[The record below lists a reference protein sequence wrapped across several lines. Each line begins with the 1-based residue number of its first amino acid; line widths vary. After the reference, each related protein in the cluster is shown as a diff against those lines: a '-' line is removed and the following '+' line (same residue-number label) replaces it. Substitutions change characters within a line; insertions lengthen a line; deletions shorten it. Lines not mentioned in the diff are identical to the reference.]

1 MEIDKKLYGDIKE
14 YCKLNGLKT
23 AEYVNSLLK
32 NAFMLDK
39 YGVSPFSKEHT
50 VIEHDAFNEAVN
62 NEVKRILNDPKEF
75 EEAAKK
81 FNKTLFDEMK
91 EYGKTE
97 IMEKS
102 DPEPVSVDEI
112 IDGNDEAATET
123 TNDAAHGST
132 EVQIQQNDE
141 KKDDISDK
149 IGNRQPK
156 RRTINVK

>member
-39 YGVSPFSKEHT
+39 YGVSPFSKERT
-50 VIEHDAFNEAVN
+50 AIEHNAFNEAVN

-102 DPEPVSVDEI
+102 DPEPVSTDEI
-112 IDGNDEAATET
+112 IDGNDEATTEA
-123 TNDAAHGST
+123 TNDATHGST

>member
-39 YGVSPFSKEHT
+39 YGVSPFSKERT

-81 FNKTLFDEMK
+81 FNKGFFDEMR
-91 EYGKTE
+91 EYSKTE
-97 IMEKS
+97 ITEKS
-102 DPEPVSVDEI
+102 IPEPVSVDEI
-112 IDGNDEAATET
+112 IGGNDEAATET

-132 EVQIQQNDE
+132 EAQTRQIVE

-149 IGNRQPK
+149 TGNRQPK

>member
-1 MEIDKKLYGDIKE
+1 MEIDKKLYGGIKE

-39 YGVSPFSKEHT
+39 YGVSPFSKERT

-91 EYGKTE
+91 ECGKSE
-97 IMEKS
+97 ITEKS
-102 DPEPVSVDEI
+102 NPEPVSADEI
-112 IDGNDEAATET
+112 MDGDDEATDET
-123 TNDAAHGST
+123 ANDASHGST
-132 EVQIQQNDE
+132 EVQSQQNDE

-149 IGNRQPK
+149 TGNRQPK
-156 RRTINVK
+156 RRTISVK

>member
-39 YGVSPFSKEHT
+39 YGVSPFSKERT
-50 VIEHDAFNEAVN
+50 VIEHDAFNEAVS

>member
-39 YGVSPFSKEHT
+39 YGVSPFSKERT

-81 FNKTLFDEMK
+81 FNKGFFDEMR
-91 EYGKTE
+91 EYSKTE

-102 DPEPVSVDEI
+102 VPESVSADEI
-112 IDGNDEAATET
+112 IDGNDEVAAET
-123 TNDAAHGST
+123 TNDVSHGST
-132 EVQIQQNDE
+132 EVQTRQIVE

-149 IGNRQPK
+149 TDIRRTK

>member
-39 YGVSPFSKEHT
+39 YGVSPFSKERT
-50 VIEHDAFNEAVN
+50 VIEHDAFNEAVS

-81 FNKTLFDEMK
+81 FNKDFFDEMR
-91 EYGKTE
+91 EYSKTE
-97 IMEKS
+97 ITEKS
-102 DPEPVSVDEI
+102 NP
-112 IDGNDEAATET
+112 G
-123 TNDAAHGST
+123 
-132 EVQIQQNDE
+132 
-141 KKDDISDK
+141 
-149 IGNRQPK
+149 
-156 RRTINVK
+156 